1 MLFSWKKNREKEK
14 IFLNKNNNA
23 LLAELRQKGITN
35 KNILNAIKKVPR
47 ELFVN
52 EISIQWAY
60 ENIPLPIDC
69 EQTISQPYVVAYMID
84 CLKLK
89 KTDKVLEIGTGTGYQ
104 TAIISYLCQKIY
116 TIEIFDKL
124 FHQAKINI
132 NKLKIKNVIYK
143 HDNGINSW
151 GEEILFDAIII
162 SAASEEIPS
171 KILKNL
177 KNYGNLIIPKKYPF
191 DNQKLI
197 LIKKTGKNSF
207 DQKELFDVKF
217 VPLLNKNID
226 IDRTDSHAK

>member
-1 MLFSWKKNREKEK
+1 MFFSWKKNRAKKK
-14 IFLNKNNNA
+14 IFLNKNNID
-23 LLAELRQKGITN
+23 LLAELRKKGITN

-60 ENIPLPIDC
+60 ENMPLLIDC

-104 TAIISYLCQKIY
+104 TAIISHLCQKIY

-132 NKLKIKNVIYK
+132 NKLKIRNVIHK
-143 HDNGINSW
+143 HDNGINGW

-177 KNYGNLIIPKKYPF
+177 KNYGKLIFPKKYPSE
-191 DNQKLI
+191 NQKLI
-197 LIKKTGKNSF
+197 LVKKKGENNFEKE
-207 DQKELFDVKF
+207 ELFDVKF
-217 VPLLNKNID
+217 VPLLNKNIEN
-226 IDRTDSHAK
+226 

>member
-1 MLFSWKKNREKEK
+1 MHFFRKKNSIKER
-14 IFLNKNNNA
+14 IFFNKNNDD
-23 LLAELRQKGITN
+23 LVEELREKGITD

-52 EISIQWAY
+52 KLSSQLAY
-60 ENIPLPIDC
+60 ENIPLPVEC
-69 EQTISQPYVVAYMID
+69 GQTISQPYVVAYMID

-104 TAIISYLCQKIY
+104 TAIISHLCQKIY

-132 NKLKIKNVIYK
+132 NKLKIRNVIHK
-143 HDNGINSW
+143 HDNGINGW

-217 VPLLNKNID
+217 VPLLNKNIE
-226 IDRTDSHAK
+226 H

>member
-1 MLFSWKKNREKEK
+1 MFFPWEKNREKEK
-14 IFLNKNNNA
+14 IFFNKNNND
-23 LLAELRQKGITN
+23 LIRELKEKGITN
-35 KNILNAIKKVPR
+35 KNILSAIKKVPR
-47 ELFVN
+47 ALFVN
-52 EISIQWAY
+52 KNYSQRAY
-60 ENIPLPIDC
+60 ENIALPTEC
-69 EQTISQPYVVAYMID
+69 GQTISQPYVIAYMID
-84 CLKLK
+84 CLNLK
-89 KTDKVLEIGTGTGYQ
+89 KTDKVLEVGSGTGYQ
-104 TAIISYLCQKIY
+104 AAIISHLCQKIY
-116 TIEIFDKL
+116 TIEIFGKL

-132 NKLKIKNVIYK
+132 NKLKIKNVIHK

-226 IDRTDSHAK
+226 IDRAHSHAK

>member
-1 MLFSWKKNREKEK
+1 MNFFMKKNSIKER
-14 IFLNKNNNA
+14 IFFKKNNDD
-23 LLAELRQKGITN
+23 LVKELREKGITD

-47 ELFVN
+47 KLFVN
-52 EISIQWAY
+52 KLSSQLAY
-60 ENIPLPIDC
+60 ENMPLPVEC
-69 EQTISQPYVVAYMID
+69 GQTISQPYVVAYMID

-104 TAIISYLCQKIY
+104 TAIISHLCQKIY

-132 NKLKIKNVIYK
+132 NKLKIRNVIHK
-143 HDNGINSW
+143 HDNGINGW

-177 KNYGNLIIPKKYPF
+177 KNYGNLIIPKKYSL

-217 VPLLNKNID
+217 VPLLNKNIEY
-226 IDRTDSHAK
+226 

>member
-1 MLFSWKKNREKEK
+1 MIFLWKKNRIKEK
-14 IFLNKNNNA
+14 IFHNKNNDD
-23 LLAELRQKGITN
+23 LLVELREKEITN

-104 TAIISYLCQKIY
+104 TAIISHLCQKIY

-124 FHQAKINI
+124 FHQAKTNI
-132 NKLKIKNVIYK
+132 DKLKIRNVIYK
-143 HDNGINSW
+143 LGNGTNGW
-151 GEEILFDAIII
+151 EGKILFDAIIV
-162 SAASEEIPS
+162 SASSEKIP
-171 KILKNL
+171 LRLLQNL
-177 KNYGNLIIPKKYPF
+177 KNYGSLIIPKKYTSG
-191 DNQKLI
+191 NQKLI
-197 LIKKTGKNSF
+197 LIKKTGKNDF

-217 VPLLNKNID
+217 VPLLNTNIEY
-226 IDRTDSHAK
+226 

>member
-1 MLFSWKKNREKEK
+1 MDFFIKKNSIKER
-14 IFLNKNNNA
+14 IFFNKNIDD
-23 LLAELRQKGITN
+23 LVEELRENGITDN
-35 KNILNAIKKVPR
+35 NILNAIKKVPR

-52 EISIQWAY
+52 KLSSQLAY
-60 ENIPLPIDC
+60 QNIPLPVEC
-69 EQTISQPYVVAYMID
+69 GQTISQPYVVAYMID

-89 KTDKVLEIGTGTGYQ
+89 KTDKVLEVGTGTGYQ
-104 TAIISYLCQKIY
+104 TAIISHLCQKIY

-132 NKLKIKNVIYK
+132 NKLKIRNVIHK
-143 HDNGINSW
+143 HDNGINGW

-177 KNYGNLIIPKKYPF
+177 KNYGNLIIPKKYPLE
-191 DNQKLI
+191 NQKLI

-217 VPLLNKNID
+217 VPLLNKNIEN
-226 IDRTDSHAK
+226 

>member
-1 MLFSWKKNREKEK
+1 MLFSWKKNRTKEK
-14 IFLNKNNNA
+14 IFLNKNNDD
-23 LLAELRQKGITN
+23 LLVELRKKGITN
-35 KNILNAIKKVPR
+35 KNILDAIKKVPR

-104 TAIISYLCQKIY
+104 TAIISHLCQKIY

-132 NKLKIKNVIYK
+132 NKLKIKNVIHK

-162 SAASEEIPS
+162 SAASEEIS
-171 KILKNL
+171 LKMLKNL
-177 KNYGNLIIPKKYPF
+177 KNYGKLIFPKKYPSE
-191 DNQKLI
+191 NQKLI

-217 VPLLNKNID
+217 VPLLNKNIEN
-226 IDRTDSHAK
+226 

>member
-1 MLFSWKKNREKEK
+1 MKER
-14 IFLNKNNNA
+14 IFFNKNNDD
-23 LLAELRQKGITN
+23 LVEELREKGITD
-35 KNILNAIKKVPR
+35 KNILSAIKKVPR

-52 EISIQWAY
+52 KLSSQLAY
-60 ENIPLPIDC
+60 ENMPLPAEC
-69 EQTISQPYVVAYMID
+69 GQTISQPYVVAYMID

-104 TAIISYLCQKIY
+104 TAIVSHLCQKIY

-124 FHQAKINI
+124 FHQAKTNI
-132 NKLKIKNVIYK
+132 NKLQIRNVIHK
-143 HDNGINSW
+143 HDNGINGW

-177 KNYGNLIIPKKYPF
+177 KNYGNLIIPKKYSL

-217 VPLLNKNID
+217 VPLLNKNIE
-226 IDRTDSHAK
+226 H

>member
-1 MLFSWKKNREKEK
+1 MHF
-14 IFLNKNNNA
+14 FNKNNDD
-23 LLAELRQKGITN
+23 LVEELKEKGITD
-35 KNILNAIKKVPR
+35 KNILSSIKKVPR

-52 EISIQWAY
+52 KPSSQLAY
-60 ENIPLPIDC
+60 ENRPLPIEC
-69 EQTISQPYVVAYMID
+69 GQTISQPYVVAYMID

-124 FHQAKINI
+124 FHLAKINI
-132 NKLKIKNVIYK
+132 NKLKIRNVIHK
-143 HDNGINSW
+143 HNNGINGW
-151 GEEILFDAIII
+151 EEEILFDAIII

-177 KNYGNLIIPKKYPF
+177 KKYGKLIFPKKYPSE
-191 DNQKLI
+191 NQKLI
-197 LIKKTGKNSF
+197 LVKKTGKNSF

-217 VPLLNKNID
+217 VPLLNKNIE
-226 IDRTDSHAK
+226 H